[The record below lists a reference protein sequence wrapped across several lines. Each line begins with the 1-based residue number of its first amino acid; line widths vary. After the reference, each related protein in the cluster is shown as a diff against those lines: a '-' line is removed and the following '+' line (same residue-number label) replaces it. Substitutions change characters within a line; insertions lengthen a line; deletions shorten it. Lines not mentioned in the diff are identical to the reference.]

1 MAFFRGYVAT
11 RNKRCL
17 EKFKGV
23 ENLKT
28 YDQVK
33 NLNEFAGVLNGET
46 ILVDF
51 DDTEHARRAYRIVR
65 TLGLK
70 CRVYRTN
77 RGIHVFFKNSQ
88 VKKCGTGVK
97 LACGL
102 TADIKVGVNAYSI
115 LKFAGQEREI
125 LYDTK
130 VYDEVPKFFTPVRS
144 KTEFMGLS
152 EGESRNQKLFN
163 YILTLQSNGFSI
175 DETKEC
181 LELINNYMLAEPL
194 NESELKSIMR
204 KDAFKEE
211 IHIKPVF
218 FEGKTFLFHKFA
230 EYIKNTANV
239 VKING
244 QLHIYKDGIYIEG
257 REKIESEMIR
267 HIPHLNRAKRTEVLE
282 YLNILICDNMEHSP
296 ANYIAFKNGVYD
308 VVHDR
313 LIPFSE
319 KLVITNKIN
328 YNFNPSAKSDLVEN
342 TLNKLACNDSQI
354 RSLLEGAIGYCF
366 YRRNELG
373 KSFMLTGNKSNGKST
388 FLDMIKTLLG
398 DENIASLD
406 LSELSE
412 KFQNAELF
420 GKLANIGDDIG
431 DEFIGNSAVF
441 KKLVTGDR
449 IQVQRKGERPFEF
462 NNYAKLLFSANDI
475 PRIKDRTGA
484 VQRRLVIIPF
494 NATFSKDD
502 PDYRPYIKY
511 ELREAENIEYLI
523 LLGIK
528 GLKRILE
535 NQAFSESDLV
545 KKELEEYEESNNPI
559 VGFFKENEDIVLE
572 NRTTNSIY
580 QKYTEYCYYNN
591 FQAMS
596 KIEFSKQVKRLYGLE
611 TKPKSLGGKV
621 QRIFVKKG

>member
-1 MAFFRGYVAT
+1 
-11 RNKRCL
+11 
-17 EKFKGV
+17 
-23 ENLKT
+23 
-28 YDQVK
+28 
-33 NLNEFAGVLNGET
+33 
-46 ILVDF
+46 
-51 DDTEHARRAYRIVR
+51 
-65 TLGLK
+65 
-70 CRVYRTN
+70 
-77 RGIHVFFKNSQ
+77 
-88 VKKCGTGVK
+88 
-97 LACGL
+97 
-102 TADIKVGVNAYSI
+102 
-115 LKFAGQEREI
+115 
-125 LYDTK
+125 
-130 VYDEVPKFFTPVRS
+130 
-144 KTEFMGLS
+144 
-152 EGESRNQKLFN
+152 
-163 YILTLQSNGFSI
+163 
-175 DETKEC
+175 
-181 LELINNYMLAEPL
+181 
-194 NESELKSIMR
+194 
-204 KDAFKEE
+204 
-211 IHIKPVF
+211 
-218 FEGKTFLFHKFA
+218 
-230 EYIKNTANV
+230 
-239 VKING
+239 
-244 QLHIYKDGIYIEG
+244 
-257 REKIESEMIR
+257 
-267 HIPHLNRAKRTEVLE
+267 
-282 YLNILICDNMEHSP
+282 NMEHSP